1 MARSALWLPAYSL
14 ICGTSSEKQAGHTSA
29 YSATLENKGWDTQ
42 GRAERGSAVLS
53 RDPHTWHPRGVKGSG
68 ARGQATWTGK
78 GSTGPPHGRWSGSK
92 THSTTGRATRSKAQ
106 SPWGIWLDHP
116 ISNNI
121 Q

>member
-42 GRAERGSAVLS
+42 GRAERGSTVLS

-78 GSTGPPHGRWSGSK
+78 GSTGPPHGEMERQQDTLHHWPGYEVK
-92 THSTTGRATRSKAQ
+92 GPVPLGHLVR
-106 SPWGIWLDHP
+106 P
-116 ISNNI
+116 SN
-121 Q
+121 